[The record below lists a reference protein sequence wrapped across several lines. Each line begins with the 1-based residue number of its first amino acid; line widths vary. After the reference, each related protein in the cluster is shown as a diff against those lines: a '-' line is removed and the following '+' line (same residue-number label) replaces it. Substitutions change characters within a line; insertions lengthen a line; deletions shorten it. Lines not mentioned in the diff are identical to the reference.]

1 MAQYGTA
8 EYWKERLSIEIM
20 MKKVYLNALENVA
33 KSEFP
38 NVELIDFIA
47 EKISRTNS
55 DLEWYN
61 TEYEKALETEKVQE
75 PKDKSEENAD

>member
-8 EYWKERLSIEIM
+8 EYWKEELSDEIM

-38 NVELIDFIA
+38 NVELVDFIA
-47 EKISRTNS
+47 QKISKTN
-55 DLEWYN
+55 DNLAWYN
-61 TEYEKALETEKVQE
+61 QEYEKTLEAEKAQE
-75 PKDKSEENAD
+75 PKDKSE